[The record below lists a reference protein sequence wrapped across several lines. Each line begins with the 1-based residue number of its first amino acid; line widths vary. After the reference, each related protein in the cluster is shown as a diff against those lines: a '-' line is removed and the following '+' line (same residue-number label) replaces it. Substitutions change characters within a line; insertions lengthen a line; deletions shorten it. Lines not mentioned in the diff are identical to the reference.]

1 VYALLQH
8 RRDARQRPFMA
19 YFAQVLSQLLDCRV
33 AFPLVAC
40 CDDEDEGLGLRTRL
54 QELVDQA
61 GANAQS

>member
-1 VYALLQH
+1 MAL
-8 RRDARQRPFMA
+8 A